1 MQMTLT
7 RRVVFSIREVIV
19 ALKHA
24 YPDQVEVQMLP
35 DNATRTDVKHVHKGR
50 PDDHLCQPRV
60 IRMGLVVIDPEG
72 NEVYRLVRGDP
83 SYLRMF
89 RVGDPVHL
97 EGELIGTYLRHSEL
111 EKAP

>member
-1 MQMTLT
+1 M
-7 RRVVFSIREVIV
+7 
-19 ALKHA
+19 
-24 YPDQVEVQMLP
+24 
-35 DNATRTDVKHVHKGR
+35 
-50 PDDHLCQPRV
+50 

-72 NEVYRLVRGDP
+72 NEVYRLVRGEP
-83 SYLRMF
+83 SSLRMF

>member
-35 DNATRTDVKHVHKGR
+35 DNATRTDVKHVQITATNSTMTFQW
-50 PDDHLCQPRV
+50 DRV
-60 IRMGLVVIDPEG
+60 E
-72 NEVYRLVRGDP
+72 
-83 SYLRMF
+83 
-89 RVGDPVHL
+89 
-97 EGELIGTYLRHSEL
+97 
-111 EKAP
+111 